1 MVKKRQSKKGLELSI
16 NTIIILVIV
25 VVALVAIAAFFF
37 GGFGKLTD
45 SIKNVFFGA
54 SGGYDRTLAIQNC
67 ETYCD
72 QLQSLGDRAVDD
84 DRFSAYC
91 TRSFD
96 VDTNNDGKADQRFY
110 CHDKAA
116 ALADTN
122 GQTLPELPFN
132 QNRGSLQ
139 VSCTLPNIGQ
149 IPCQ

>member
-54 SGGYDRTLAIQNC
+54 SGGYDKTLAIQNC

-72 QLQSLGDRAVDD
+72 QLQSLGDRIDSDAPD
-84 DRFSAYC
+84 SAYC

-96 VDTNNDGKADQRFY
+96 VDTNNDGKADKRFY
-110 CHDKAA
+110 CSDSASAA
-116 ALADTN
+116 VID
-122 GQTLPELPFN
+122 QELPDYITS
-132 QNRGSLQ
+132 RDSLD
-139 VSCTLPNIGQ
+139 VSCGKPSGGIITCTQ
-149 IPCQ
+149 